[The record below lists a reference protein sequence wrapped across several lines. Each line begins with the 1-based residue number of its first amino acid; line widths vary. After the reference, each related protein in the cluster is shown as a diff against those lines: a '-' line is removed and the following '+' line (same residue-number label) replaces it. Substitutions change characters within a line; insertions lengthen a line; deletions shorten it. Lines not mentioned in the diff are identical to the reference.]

1 MICLKVDI
9 PDELNQVDDECKAI
23 YHCKTSV
30 CFYLFKSRELRNAF
44 VEETK
49 GMMKAE
55 RMEVYNRYNSLTE
68 SNWYDTL
75 DYRNDHPVFKY
86 FLFQQ

>member
-9 PDELNQVDDECKAI
+9 PEELNQVDDECKAI

-55 RMEVYNRYNSLTE
+55 RMEVYNRYKSLHE
-68 SNWYDTL
+68 SN
-75 DYRNDHPVFKY
+75 
-86 FLFQQ
+86 

>member
-1 MICLKVDI
+1 MNYVTFELESDRMICLKVDI
-9 PDELNQVDDECKAI
+9 PDELSQVDDECKAI

-55 RMEVYNRYNSLTE
+55 RMEVYNRYNSLHQ
-68 SNWYDTL
+68 SN
-75 DYRNDHPVFKY
+75 
-86 FLFQQ
+86 

>member
-1 MICLKVDI
+1 MNYVTFELESDRMICLKVDI

-55 RMEVYNRYNSLTE
+55 RMEVYNRYKSLHE
-68 SNWYDTL
+68 SN
-75 DYRNDHPVFKY
+75 
-86 FLFQQ
+86 

>member
-1 MICLKVDI
+1 MNYVTFELESDRMICLKVDI

-55 RMEVYNRYNSLTE
+55 RMEVYNRYKSLHQ
-68 SNWYDTL
+68 SN
-75 DYRNDHPVFKY
+75 
-86 FLFQQ
+86 

>member
-9 PDELNQVDDECKAI
+9 PEELNQIDDECKAI

-44 VEETK
+44 LEETK
-49 GMMKAE
+49 GMIKAE

-68 SNWYDTL
+68 S
-75 DYRNDHPVFKY
+75 K
-86 FLFQQ
+86 

>member
-1 MICLKVDI
+1 MKNTDYLTLQPKPPHMICLKVDI
-9 PDELNQVDDECKAI
+9 PEELSAIDDECKAI

-30 CFYLFKSRELRNAF
+30 CFYIFKTRELRNAF

-55 RMEVYNRYNSLTE
+55 RMEVYERYQTIE
-68 SNWYDTL
+68 A
-75 DYRNDHPVFKY
+75 
-86 FLFQQ
+86 

>member
-1 MICLKVDI
+1 MNYVTFELESDRMICLKVDT

-55 RMEVYNRYNSLTE
+55 RMEVYNRYKSLHQ
-68 SNWYDTL
+68 SN
-75 DYRNDHPVFKY
+75 
-86 FLFQQ
+86 